1 VKIPPFKV
9 LCRMALLGNE
19 ETAENS
25 TSSNE
30 TVPFVFLLFFLM
42 TSNIQAA
49 LLRAFHRNGV
59 LFTCSKCFNFVY
71 YLDAVL
77 ALDRKREW

>member
-1 VKIPPFKV
+1 
-9 LCRMALLGNE
+9 MLLQGSE
-19 ETAENS
+19 ETTENSISEAS

-30 TVPFVFLLFFLM
+30 IVPFVFLLFFLI

-59 LFTCSKCFNFVY
+59 LFTCSKFFKVC
-71 YLDAVL
+71 YLDAGE
-77 ALDRKREW
+77 KRQCRA